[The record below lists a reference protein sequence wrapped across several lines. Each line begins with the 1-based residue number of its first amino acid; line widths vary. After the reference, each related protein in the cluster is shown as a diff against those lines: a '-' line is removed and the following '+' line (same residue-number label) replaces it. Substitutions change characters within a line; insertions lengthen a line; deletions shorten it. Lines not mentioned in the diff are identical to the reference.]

1 MLWQHWPQ
9 RSTLDCVS
17 QGFCVK
23 SLQDLPSEKKKKSMR
38 SASAAQRKIFDSFKI
53 SSDFFQKFL
62 KNLLSR
68 FQVVKIKTMKI
79 PSFRRIPTD
88 LTSLDVAIT
97 PRYGACFPSAGR
109 PSRRFRWL
117 GCEAERLDLS
127 GLLVDGGRPTY
138 LNASC
143 FLLLVASK
151 N

>member
-1 MLWQHWPQ
+1 
-9 RSTLDCVS
+9 
-17 QGFCVK
+17 
-23 SLQDLPSEKKKKSMR
+23 
-38 SASAAQRKIFDSFKI
+38 
-53 SSDFFQKFL
+53 
-62 KNLLSR
+62 
-68 FQVVKIKTMKI
+68 MKI

-127 GLLVDGGRPTY
+127 GLLVDLLGGRPSY

-143 FLLLVASK
+143 FLLLQEINTCFFFSQGPPSQ
-151 N
+151 